1 VIEAV
6 MRPVLWLVGVV
17 LLSVIMPILVAS
29 LVVEVTVIRF
39 CIDIYMR
46 IKNGRS
52 KKVKEEATAE

>member
-1 VIEAV
+1 